1 MDFRETLM
9 NTLENI
15 QTRVDNMN
23 KKYMATYVKLTGAND
38 RVKEL
43 NDLVKKLHT
52 INQMVTHA
60 DSNAIK
66 LKCFVLVPS
75 INGYLNEYLNFYNK
89 LFNSKILDSK
99 ISGDMSIS
107 KATQLMSNY
116 FKSYDENEMN
126 KMKRSMTDIGKLV
139 KDLHS
144 PNAGFDFITKAMRKD
159 LGKFT
164 NNRVALKNGLF
175 NLEVKK
181 LKKINVTSKADMKKV
196 LTAMCDARR
205 ITDLPFIYNE
215 TLFGMKHI
223 VEYAT
228 DLLKEVYELKDST
241 YHKDIVPTE
250 FDINF
255 VMAQAMN
262 ICIIL
267 EDIVSEY
274 EALTNIFYVDFD
286 GLLRY
291 SNHITNKTIEFLSA
305 PDSIKDNHFM
315 TGDVI

>member
-15 QTRVDNMN
+15 QTRVNNMN

-43 NDLVKKLHT
+43 NDLVKKLNA
-52 INQMVTHA
+52 INQMASNA

-75 INGYLNEYLNFYNK
+75 VNGYINEYLNFYNK
-89 LFNSKILDSK
+89 LFNSKLLDTK
-99 ISGDMSIS
+99 VSGGMSIS
-107 KATQLMSNY
+107 KATQMMSNY
-116 FKSYDENEMN
+116 FKSYDEAEMN

-159 LGKFT
+159 LSKFT

-196 LTAMCDARR
+196 LSAMCDSRR

-215 TLFGMKHI
+215 ILFGMKHV

-250 FDINF
+250 FDVNF
-255 VMAQAMN
+255 VVAQAMN

-267 EDIVSEY
+267 EDIVGEY

-286 GLLRY
+286 GLIRY
-291 SNHITNKTIEFLSA
+291 STHIVDRTIEFLSA
-305 PDSIKDNHFM
+305 PDDIKDNHFM

>member
-52 INQMVTHA
+52 INQMVAHT

-75 INGYLNEYLNFYNK
+75 INSYLNEYLNFYNK

-181 LKKINVTSKADMKKV
+181 LKKINVTSKNDMKKV

-274 EALTNIFYVDFD
+274 EALTNMFYVDFD

-291 SNHITNKTIEFLSA
+291 SNHITDKTIEFLSA

>member
-52 INQMVTHA
+52 INQMVAHA

-181 LKKINVTSKADMKKV
+181 LKKINVTSKNDMKKV

-215 TLFGMKHI
+215 TLFGMKDI

-291 SNHITNKTIEFLSA
+291 SNHITDKTIEFLSA

>member
-1 MDFRETLM
+1 MDFRETLIK
-9 NTLENI
+9 TLETI
-15 QTRVDNMN
+15 QSRVDNMN
-23 KKYMATYVKLTGAND
+23 KKYMATYVKLTGSND

-43 NDLVKKLHT
+43 NDLVKKLNA
-52 INQMVTHA
+52 INQMVSSV
-60 DSNAIK
+60 DNNAIK

-75 INGYLNEYLNFYNK
+75 INSYINEYLNFYNK
-89 LFNSKILDSK
+89 LFNSKLLDTK

-107 KATQLMSNY
+107 KATQLMGNY

-144 PNAGFDFITKAMRKD
+144 PNSGFDFITKAMRKD
-159 LGKFT
+159 LSKFT

-196 LTAMCDARR
+196 LSAMCDSRR

-215 TLFGMKHI
+215 IIFGMKHV

-228 DLLKEVYELKDST
+228 ELLKEVYDLKGSA
-241 YHKDIVPTE
+241 YEKDVVPTE

-255 VMAQAMN
+255 VVAQAMN

-267 EDIVSEY
+267 EDVVSEY

-291 SNHITNKTIEFLSA
+291 ANHITDKTIEFLSA
-305 PDSIKDNHFM
+305 PDDIKDNHFM